1 MRDLVLVA
9 VVFGVLPFVFTRPFW
24 GILLSS
30 WLGYMNPHLLAWGF
44 SRTLPLVMVT
54 ALVTLIGM
62 LISKETKRMIWS
74 REIVVLLLFV
84 LWMGVTT
91 TQAFYPELAL
101 QQFTKIVKIQIL
113 MVMTLLL
120 LTSRERVHQLVWVI
134 ALSLGLYGVKGG
146 IFTILTG
153 GAYRVQGPLGSFIGG
168 NNEIGLA
175 LIMTIPLM
183 RYLQLQESRRWIK
196 LGLAAAIALT
206 IVAIIGTQ
214 SRGALVGLT
223 LMGVIF
229 WFKSRHKLVLAI
241 ALVVTLGST
250 LNFMPESWFNRMSTI
265 QTYEEDKSAQGRL
278 LAWAMATNL
287 ANDRVTGGG
296 FETFKAPIFAIYG
309 GGGRNTRDVH
319 SIYFEV
325 LGEHG
330 YIGLALF
337 LSLLV
342 MTWLKCGA
350 TIRQARKCPELTW
363 ARDLAAMIQVSFV
376 GYMSAGAFLGLAYFD
391 FTYHMVVIVVVVHLL
406 VQSSLTGKV
415 PITPRGTPPSQPVAG
430 LVLGRQ

>member
-74 REIVVLLLFV
+74 REIVVLLAVRAVDGCHHNAGL
-84 LWMGVTT
+84 LSRTC
-91 TQAFYPELAL
+91 P
-101 QQFTKIVKIQIL
+101 QQFTKVVKIQIL

-134 ALSLGLYGVKGG
+134 SLSLGLYGVKGG

-241 ALVVTLGST
+241 ALVVTLGAT

-278 LAWAMATNL
+278 LHGAWPSIWQT
-287 ANDRVTGGG
+287 TGSPA
-296 FETFKAPIFAIYG
+296 EVSRP
-309 GGGRNTRDVH
+309 GRHR
-319 SIYFEV
+319 
-325 LGEHG
+325 
-330 YIGLALF
+330 F
-337 LSLLV
+337 LQS
-342 MTWLKCGA
+342 T
-350 TIRQARKCPELTW
+350 E
-363 ARDLAAMIQVSFV
+363 
-376 GYMSAGAFLGLAYFD
+376 AGAETRA
-391 FTYHMVVIVVVVHLL
+391 TCTASISRSWVSMVTSDLHCFFRCW
-406 VQSSLTGKV
+406 
-415 PITPRGTPPSQPVAG
+415 P
-430 LVLGRQ
+430 